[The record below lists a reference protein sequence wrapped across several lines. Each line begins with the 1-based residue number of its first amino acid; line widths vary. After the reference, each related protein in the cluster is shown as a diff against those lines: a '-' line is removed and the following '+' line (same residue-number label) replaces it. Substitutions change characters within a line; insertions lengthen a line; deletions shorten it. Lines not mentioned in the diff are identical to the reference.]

1 MSVQIHAVEH
11 TRVVVDVP
19 GSLDELLEAAGAYI
33 QGPRRIGALR
43 LISDAYA
50 FATEAHAGQQRLS
63 GEDYVNHPLAVA
75 ILLTD
80 LRLDEAAIAAA
91 LLHDT
96 VEDAGTD
103 LETIQDRFGHE
114 VADLVDG
121 VTKLGML
128 EITNLE
134 EEQAQSLRKMFLAMA
149 RDIRVV
155 LVKLAD
161 RLHNIRTVSALPD
174 AKLRRFCT
182 ETLEIYAPLAGRLG
196 IFHWKWQLEDGSFRE
211 INPSRYRQ
219 LANVIDSRRIER
231 EQLVNEVME
240 ELRTK
245 LEEAGLDAEVS
256 GRAKHLY
263 SIDRKMREA
272 QVELEEIY
280 DLLAF
285 RLVVHS
291 VDDCYRALAVVH
303 SSWRAVSGQ
312 FDDYISSPKANHY
325 QSLHTA
331 MVGPGGRAFEVQIR
345 TEDMHREAEFG
356 VAAHWRYKEGHLGQ
370 EDFVNKLAW
379 VRQVLEWQEDLE
391 TAAPFVDILK
401 ADIFGDQVLVF
412 TPQGEVLDLPRGAT
426 PLDFA
431 YRIHTEVGHSC
442 IGAKVNGRLVPLK
455 RELQSGDTVEILTSR
470 AGRGPSRDWLTIVQ
484 TGYARDKVRQWFKRQ
499 ERAENEEFGRG
510 LLNEELHRIGHEG
523 ISQIAEKDF
532 QRVIERL
539 SFSNLS
545 GLLVAIGY
553 GAVTPT
559 QVINRLGIE
568 ASEPTFLP
576 AGDAAEFVY
585 PRLATITTG
594 VNVSGTGDLHTRLGS
609 CCGPLPGDDIV
620 GFITRGRGVTVHRAD
635 CPNIAN
641 NTETERIIDVSWT
654 TQRVETAVRLPTRLA
669 TCCNPTPERDIAGLR
684 EGGDVVVHAVGC
696 EKLKGDR
703 QSLVEVTWGEEEA
716 SLFPV
721 QIVLAATDR
730 GGLLRDMA
738 AVVAEEG
745 YSIVSAN
752 VETDKDGIAEMVVN
766 LNLSNITELSHL
778 LHRLQS
784 IRQVITARRETSSSR
799 RG

>member
-1 MSVQIHAVEH
+1 MSVQIREVEH
-11 TRVVVDVP
+11 TRVVADVP
-19 GSLDELLEAAGAYI
+19 GTLADLLRLAGEYI
-33 QGPRRIGALR
+33 KGPRRAGALR
-43 LISDAYA
+43 LIEDAYT
-50 FATEAHAGQQRLS
+50 FAAEAHAGQVRLS
-63 GEDYVNHPLAVA
+63 GEDFINHPLAVA

-80 LRLDEAAIAAA
+80 LHLDEAAIAAA

-96 VEDAGTD
+96 MEDAGT
-103 LETIQDRFGHE
+103 ERSAIQDRFGPE

-128 EITNLE
+128 DITNLE

-161 RLHNIRTVSALPD
+161 RLHNIRTAGALPD
-174 AKLRRFCT
+174 VKLRRFCQ

-211 INPSRYRQ
+211 LHPDRYRE
-219 LANVIDSRRIER
+219 LATILDARRDER

-240 ELRTK
+240 QLRGR
-245 LEEAGLDAEVS
+245 LEDAGIDAEVS
-256 GRAKHLY
+256 GRAKHLF
-263 SIDRKMREA
+263 SIDRKMRDGRI
-272 QVELEEIY
+272 ELEEIY
-280 DLLAF
+280 DLLAV
-285 RLVVHS
+285 RLVVRS

-303 SSWRAVSGQ
+303 SRWRAISGQ

-331 MVGPGGRAFEVQIR
+331 LVGPGGKAFEVQIR
-345 TEDMHREAEFG
+345 TEEMHREAEFG

-412 TPQGEVLDLPRGAT
+412 TPQGEVIDLPRGAT

-431 YRIHTEVGHSC
+431 YRIHTEVGHGC

-455 RELQSGDTVEILTSR
+455 RELESGDTVEILTSR
-470 AGRGPSRDWLTIVQ
+470 SSHGPSRDWLTIVQ

-499 ERAENEEFGRG
+499 KRAENEEFGRT
-510 LLNEELHRIGHEG
+510 LLNEELHRIGHQG
-523 ISQIAEKDF
+523 IGHISDKDF
-532 QRVIERL
+532 QRVVDHL
-539 SFSNLS
+539 SFSNLT
-545 GLLVAIGY
+545 GLLAAIGY
-553 GAVTPT
+553 GAVTAT
-559 QVINRLGIE
+559 QVIHRLGIE
-568 ASEPTFLP
+568 TAEAPFLP
-576 AGDAAEFVY
+576 
-585 PRLATITTG
+585 ITSVTEIVHARPSTVSSH

-620 GFITRGRGVTVHRAD
+620 GFITRGRGVTVHRTD
-635 CPNIAN
+635 CPNIAKN
-641 NTETERIIDVSWT
+641 PEPERIIDVSWKI
-654 TQRVETAVRLPTRLA
+654 QQVETAVRLSTRLA
-669 TCCNPTPERDIAGLR
+669 ACCNPTPEREIVGLR
-684 EGGDVVVHAVGC
+684 EGGEVVVHAAGC
-696 EKLKGDR
+696 ENASGDGHN
-703 QSLVEVTWGEEEA
+703 LVEVSWGEEEA
-716 SLFPV
+716 GPFPV
-721 QIVLAATDR
+721 QIMLTAIDR
-730 GGLLRDMA
+730 DGLLRDIA
-738 AVVAEEG
+738 AVVSEEG
-745 YSIVSAN
+745 YSIVAATIGTN
-752 VETDKDGIAEMVVN
+752 EDGIAEMVVN
-766 LNLSNITELSHL
+766 LNLSNISELSKL

-784 IRQVITARRETSSSR
+784 IRQVLTARREVPSSR